1 MLSEAFKHLRK
12 PIIKGE
18 KITVYRFSNLESEN
32 RLRDFAVMESWGWE
46 DVWKDMLED
55 RSVHRLVKDIKE
67 LMYDGWS
74 ADMVED
80 QLEHLTARASTR
92 LTSEEKTVLLK
103 WLEKNE
109 RRLKGPE
116 RGLNAFN
123 RRQGV
128 NEVSYHLDPKEKW
141 GVFATG
147 GSIGGEGKDKPY
159 ATYSDKSEARGHAK
173 RLRKQLTPG
182 ERGYYRMGYSVRR
195 ITEVV
200 EPLDPNIDL
209 EDQLAELTKRMD
221 AARRGLGLANKL
233 SGHKQKHHRRL
244 VMINLNK
251 IRRDL
256 NQVSKELENQIESTI
271 TMKPNTPART
281 TWLS

>member
-12 PIIKGE
+12 PIIKGK
-18 KITVYRFSNLESEN
+18 KINVYRFSDLESEN

-55 RSVHRLVKDIKE
+55 QTVHRLVKDIKE
-67 LMYDGWS
+67 LMYGGWS

-80 QLEHLTARASTR
+80 QLEHLTAQASTR

-109 RRLKGPE
+109 QRLKGPE
-116 RGLNAFN
+116 RGLAAYN
-123 RRQGV
+123 RRGV
-128 NEVSYHLDPKEKW
+128 
-141 GVFATG
+141 
-147 GSIGGEGKDKPY
+147 
-159 ATYSDKSEARGHAK
+159 
-173 RLRKQLTPG
+173 
-182 ERGYYRMGYSVRR
+182 
-195 ITEVV
+195 TEVV
-200 EPLDPNIDL
+200 EPLDSSMDL

-233 SGHKQKHHRRL
+233 SGRQQTQHRRQ

-256 NQVSKELENQIESTI
+256 FQVVKELEQQIEPTI
-271 TMKPNTPART
+271 TIKPNTPARS